1 MTPVEVYEVER
12 RWHFSC
18 NMQCMRTDHN
28 FTPSLS
34 DLDEH
39 VIIAKKMNRVRSRRN
54 RYVLSVPPIMW
65 GLLVVFLLVALIT
78 AYLTF
83 VVIREMVF
91 TKNPGSA
98 VGPLSIE
105 QNPREPA
112 GINLTS
118 PLQDETGPTPQVWDG
133 AGRVTVLAM
142 GLDSRD
148 WEENGEGPSRTDSMI
163 VLTVDPDSRTAGM
176 LSLPR
181 DLWVNIPG
189 YGYGKINTAHFIG
202 EAYAEPGGGPGL
214 AVKTVEEFLGI
225 EINYYARIDFN
236 AYESF
241 VDEIGGIEIDVPE
254 EITVDPI
261 GPGNTKTLQPG
272 LQTLD
277 GPTSLAYARNR
288 DTLGSDFDRAE
299 RTQQVIMGI
308 RNKILKLEMLPKLI
322 TKAPVL
328 YNQLSSGMNTNL
340 SLDEIIKLAWL
351 AAQVPSE
358 NIRRG
363 VITPDMVTNSWSP
376 EGFEILL
383 PDTDKI
389 RQLRDELF
397 TTTGPAQPVAETVIS
412 DPAEL
417 LAQEDAR
424 ISVLNGTYTAG
435 LGSRTGEYLKNRGFN
450 VTVTGN
456 AQELSEYTI
465 IIDYSGKP
473 YTVKHLV
480 ELMNIDQ
487 NHIFNRYDPNS
498 EVDISISLGADWA
511 ENNTMP

>member
-1 MTPVEVYEVER
+1 
-12 RWHFSC
+12 
-18 NMQCMRTDHN
+18 MRTDPN

-54 RYVLSVPPIMW
+54 RYVFAMPPIMW
-65 GLLVVFLLVALIT
+65 GLLIAFLLVALVT

-91 TKNPGSA
+91 SKDPGS
-98 VGPLSIE
+98 GIQLLSIKPNPTE
-105 QNPREPA
+105 QA
-112 GINLTS
+112 ALSLSS

-148 WEENGEGPSRTDSMI
+148 WEDEGEGPSRTDSMI
-163 VLTVDPDSRTAGM
+163 LLTVDPTTRTAGM

-202 EAYAEPGGGPGL
+202 EAYDEPGGGPGL
-214 AVKTVEEFLGI
+214 AVSTVEEFLGI

-236 AYESF
+236 AFEGF
-241 VDEIGGIEIDVPE
+241 VDEIGGIEVDVPD

-261 GPGNTKTLQPG
+261 GPGNTVTLQPG

-288 DTLGSDFDRAE
+288 ETLGSDFDRAE

-308 RNKILKLEMLPKLI
+308 RNKILQLNMLPKLI

-328 YNQLSSGMNTNL
+328 YNELSSGVNTNL
-340 SLDEIIKLAWL
+340 SLEEIVKLAWL
-351 AAQVPSE
+351 AAQVSPE
-358 NIRRG
+358 NIRRS

-376 EGFEILL
+376 EGFEVLL

-389 RQLRDELF
+389 RQLRDEIF
-397 TTTGPAQPVAETVIS
+397 TTTGPAQPVAETVVT
-412 DPAEL
+412 DPAER
-417 LAQEDAR
+417 LAQESAR

-435 LGSRTGEYLKNRGFN
+435 LGSRTGEYLKNQGFN

-473 YTVKHLV
+473 YTVKYLV
-480 ELMNIDQ
+480 DLMHIDQ
-487 NHIFNRYDPNS
+487 NHIYSRYDLNS

>member
-1 MTPVEVYEVER
+1 M
-12 RWHFSC
+12 
-18 NMQCMRTDHN
+18 
-28 FTPSLS
+28 
-34 DLDEH
+34 
-39 VIIAKKMNRVRSRRN
+39 
-54 RYVLSVPPIMW
+54 PPIMW
-65 GLLVVFLLVALIT
+65 GLLIVFLLVALIT

-91 TKNPGSA
+91 SNESGSEIQKLSIKKNPT
-98 VGPLSIE
+98 E
-105 QNPREPA
+105 QA
-112 GINLTS
+112 ALNLAS

-142 GLDSRD
+142 GLDVRD
-148 WEENGEGPSRTDSMI
+148 WEDEGEGPSRTDSMI
-163 VLTVDPDSRTAGM
+163 VLTVDPTTRTAGM

-202 EAYAEPGGGPGL
+202 EAYDEPGGGPGL
-214 AVKTVEEFLGI
+214 AVATVEEFLGI
-225 EINYYARIDFN
+225 DINYYARIDFN
-236 AYESF
+236 AFEDF
-241 VDEIGGIEIDVPE
+241 VNEIGGIEVDVPD

-261 GPGNTKTLQPG
+261 GPGNTVTLQPG

-288 DTLGSDFDRAE
+288 ETIGSDFDRAE
-299 RTQQVIMGI
+299 RTQQVILGI
-308 RNKILKLEMLPKLI
+308 RNKILRLEILPKLI

-328 YNQLSSGMNTNL
+328 YSQLSSGVNTNL
-340 SLDEIIKLAWL
+340 SLEEIVKLAWL
-351 AAQVPSE
+351 AAQIAPEDIHRS
-358 NIRRG
+358 I
-363 VITPDMVTNSWSP
+363 ITPDMVTNSWSP

-389 RQLRDELF
+389 RQLRDEIF
-397 TTTGPAQPVAETVIS
+397 TTTGPAQPVAETVIG

-417 LAQEDAR
+417 MAQESAR

-435 LGSRTGEYLKNRGFN
+435 LGSRTGEYLKNQGFN

-473 YTVKHLV
+473 YTVKYLV
-480 ELMNIDQ
+480 DLMHIDQ
-487 NHIFNRYDPNS
+487 GHIYSRYDPNS
-498 EVDISISLGADWA
+498 EVDISIALGADWA

>member
-1 MTPVEVYEVER
+1 MIG
-12 RWHFSC
+12 
-18 NMQCMRTDHN
+18 MRTHYN

-39 VIIAKKMNRVRSRRN
+39 VIIAKKMNRVHPRRR
-54 RYVLSVPPIMW
+54 RYSFAMTPLMW
-65 GLLVVFLLVALIT
+65 GLLIAFFLASLIT

-83 VVIREMVF
+83 TVIRELVF
-91 TKNPGSA
+91 SRASGLGIK
-98 VGPLSIE
+98 PLSLKP
-105 QNPREPA
+105 NPTDQA
-112 GINLTS
+112 SLSLSS
-118 PLQDETGPTPQVWDG
+118 PLQSDTGPTPQVWDG
-133 AGRVTVLAM
+133 AGRVTILAM

-148 WEENGEGPSRTDSMI
+148 WEDNGEGPSRTDSLI
-163 VLTVDPDSRTAGM
+163 LFTVDPATRTAGM

-202 EAYAEPGGGPGL
+202 DAYGEPGGGSGL
-214 AVKTVEEFLGI
+214 TVKTVEEFLGVD
-225 EINYYARIDFN
+225 INYYARIDFN
-236 AYESF
+236 AFERF

-254 EITVDPI
+254 EISVDPI
-261 GPGNTKTLQPG
+261 GPGNTVTLQPG

-277 GPTSLAYARNR
+277 GPTTLAYARNR
-288 DTLGSDFDRAE
+288 ETIGSDFDRAE
-299 RTQQVIMGI
+299 RTQQVVLGI
-308 RNKILKLEMLPKLI
+308 RNKVLKLNMLPKLV

-328 YNQLSSGMNTNL
+328 YSELSSGVNTNL
-340 SLDEIIKLAWL
+340 SLEEMVKLAWL
-351 AAQVPSE
+351 AAQIPPE
-358 NIRRG
+358 NIKRG
-363 VITPDMVTNSWSP
+363 VIAPDMVTNSWSP

-389 RQLRDELF
+389 RQLRDAIF
-397 TTTGPAQPVAETVIS
+397 TSTGPASPLAETVVG

-417 LAQEDAR
+417 MKQESAQ

-435 LGSRTGEYLKNRGFN
+435 LASKTGEYLNNQGIN

-456 AQELSEYTI
+456 AQELSEYTT

-473 YTVKHLV
+473 YTVRYLV
-480 ELMNIDQ
+480 EMMHIDP
-487 NHIFNRYDPNS
+487 NHIYNRYDPNS
-498 EVDISISLGADWA
+498 EVDIAILLGADWV